1 MTVFKA
7 SINQQWLFS
16 KVSIH
21 YQKEDEPNP
30 DNRAKI
36 VQGTRAYIS
45 LQWTRV
51 YISLQ
56 WTCAMDIV
64 YISSHKTT
72 FKKVL

>member
-36 VQGTRAYIS
+36 VQGTR
-45 LQWTRV
+45 V

-56 WTCAMDIV
+56 WMCAMDIV

-72 FKKVL
+72 FEKVL